1 MVSPVLKL
9 NETELLNDKPE
20 KKLELVSGKRL
31 LPACYLEAKA
41 KLKKRITPEFI
52 FNSLTQTQRNIVIYA
67 AYQSGGF
74 TSKDSN
80 KRFEEFTSDQCI
92 KIQKA
97 LVELGAIKSK
107 FADANVL
114 QMARFTAG
122 KPTAVHDDTHQ
133 INTDYLFNSHSLEP
147 H

>member
-1 MVSPVLKL
+1 MVSTVLKL
-9 NETELLNDKPE
+9 NATELLNDKPE
-20 KKLELVSGKRL
+20 NKFELVPGTRQ
-31 LPACYLEAKA
+31 LPACYLDAKE
-41 KLKKRITPEFI
+41 KLKTRITPEFI

-67 AYQSGGF
+67 AHQSGGF
-74 TSKDSN
+74 TKRDSN
-80 KRFEEFTSDQCI
+80 KSFEEFTSDQCI

-122 KPTAVHDDTHQ
+122 KPTAIHDDTHQ
-133 INTDYLFNSHSLEP
+133 TNTDYLFINHSLEP

>member
-1 MVSPVLKL
+1 MVSTVLKL

-20 KKLELVSGKRL
+20 NKLELVPGKRQ
-31 LPACYLEAKA
+31 LPACYLDAKA
-41 KLKKRITPEFI
+41 KLKTRITPEFI

-67 AYQSGGF
+67 AHQSGGF
-74 TSKDSN
+74 TSRDSN
-80 KRFEEFTSDQCI
+80 KSFDQFTSDQCI

-97 LVELGAIKSK
+97 LVELGTIKSK

-114 QMARFTAG
+114 QMARFTHG
-122 KPTAVHDDTHQ
+122 KPTAIYDDTHQ
-133 INTDYLFNSHSLEP
+133 INTDYLLTNHNLEP